1 MIIDLIKNIVWIGL
15 ILFLIYICKS
25 KFSNLR
31 KFLLCA
37 LTIIAVV
44 ISQFTLTCFKSFK
57 SFETCSEAYEYSQN
71 EKFLVAIDGDRTILA
86 KGENYICT
94 LLKSDKG
101 YRMNPIPLTIVK
113 AGPISNYGACS
124 VYKDLLTGE
133 YYISIF
139 FADDFEPDLSE
150 NNELTFTE
158 YESTYYAYI
167 SDFDDDFSVIVNGET
182 IKLHNLH

>member
-1 MIIDLIKNIVWIGL
+1 M
-15 ILFLIYICKS
+15 
-25 KFSNLR
+25 R
-31 KFLLCA
+31 KILLCA
-37 LTIIAVV
+37 LRIIAVV

-139 FADDFEPDLSE
+139 FADDFDAEKTKAIDYTAKPSAE
-150 NNELTFTE
+150 
-158 YESTYYAYI
+158 
-167 SDFDDDFSVIVNGET
+167 
-182 IKLHNLH
+182 